1 MIYWL
6 FLKGMLGMLFNYVLK
21 IVFIIIGILG
31 LEIEIDGN
39 EDMNV
44 MKVFIKE
51 VFLLYNYVVL
61 NIYEKVLKQIDKL
74 FENDV
79 LEGCKYIEEDSLK
92 ILILNDNLKIYFD
105 GSILFDVII
114 DESCLL
120 VWKW

>member
-39 EDMNV
+39 DDMNV

-51 VFLLYNYVVL
+51 FFLLYNYVVL

>member
-51 VFLLYNYVVL
+51 FFLLYNYVVL

>member
-1 MIYWL
+1 
-6 FLKGMLGMLFNYVLK
+6 MLFNYVLK

-51 VFLLYNYVVL
+51 FFLLYNYVVL
-61 NIYEKVLKQIDKL
+61 SIYEKVLKQIDKL

>member
-1 MIYWL
+1 
-6 FLKGMLGMLFNYVLK
+6 MLFNYVLK

>member
-51 VFLLYNYVVL
+51 FFLLYNYVVL
-61 NIYEKVLKQIDKL
+61 NMYEKVLKQIDKL

-92 ILILNDNLKIYFD
+92 IFILNDNLKIYFD